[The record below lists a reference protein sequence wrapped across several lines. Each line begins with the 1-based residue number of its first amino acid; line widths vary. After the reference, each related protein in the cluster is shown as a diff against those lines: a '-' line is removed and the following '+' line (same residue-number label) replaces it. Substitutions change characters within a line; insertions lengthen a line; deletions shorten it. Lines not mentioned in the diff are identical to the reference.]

1 MPEFDTPEPITVEI
15 DLAVGDVRLTAS
27 ERGNTVIEVRPSDP
41 SENNDV
47 RAAERTRVE
56 RTPAGLL
63 VRTPRSRNLSLIGP
77 TSRTGS
83 VDVTIELPAGSVVRG
98 EASMAAFRA
107 TGPLG
112 ECRLK
117 TGAGS
122 IRLDQ
127 VGPVDLRTGI
137 GGIEVDRIAGPAEVS
152 TGSGRVRLGEVD
164 GPAVVKNS
172 NGETWIGE
180 VTADLRVHGANGQV
194 TVGRAAGDVDASTG
208 NGDIRV
214 GGVTRGTAALK
225 TGFGEIEIGLSAGTA
240 ARLDL
245 YTHFGRVHNQ
255 LTATDG
261 PEASD
266 QVVEVRARTSH
277 GDIVIHRS

>member
-15 DLAVGDVRLTAS
+15 DLVVGDVRLTAG
-27 ERGNTVIEVRPSDP
+27 ERENTIIEVRPSDP
-41 SENNDV
+41 AENNDV

-63 VRTPRSRNLSLIGP
+63 VRTARPRGMGLIGP

-98 EASMAAFRA
+98 EASMGAFRT
-107 TGPLG
+107 TGALG

-122 IRLDQ
+122 IRLGQ
-127 VGPVDLRTGI
+127 VGPADLRTGV
-137 GGIEVDRIAGPAEVS
+137 GGVEVDRIAGPAEVS

-172 NGETWIGE
+172 NGETWIGA
-180 VTADLRVHGANGQV
+180 VTADLRVHGANGPV
-194 TVGRAAGDVDASTG
+194 TVGRAGADVDASTG

-214 GGVTRGTAALK
+214 GEVTRGTAALK
-225 TGFGEIEIGLSAGTA
+225 TGFGEIEIGFSAGTA
-240 ARLDL
+240 AHLDL

-261 PEASD
+261 PQTAD

-277 GDIVIHRS
+277 GDIVLHRS

>member
-15 DLAVGDVRLTAS
+15 DLLIADVRLTAG
-27 ERGNTVIEVRPSDP
+27 ERANTVIEVRPSDP
-41 SENNDV
+41 AENNDV

-63 VRTPRSRNLSLIGP
+63 VRTSRPRGQGLIGP

-83 VDVTIELPAGSVVRG
+83 VEVTIELPAGSAVRG
-98 EASMAAFRA
+98 EASIGAFRT

-117 TGAGS
+117 TGAGNL
-122 IRLDQ
+122 RLDQ
-127 VGPVDLRTGI
+127 VGPADLRTGA

-152 TGSGRVRLGEVD
+152 TGTGRIRLGGVD

-180 VTADLRVHGANGQV
+180 VSADLRVHGANGQV
-194 TVGRAAGDVDASTG
+194 TVGRATGDVDVSTG

-225 TGFGEIEIGLSAGTA
+225 TGFGEIEVGLSDGTA

-255 LTATDG
+255 LTASAG
-261 PEASD
+261 PQSSD
-266 QVVEVRARTSH
+266 QVVEVRARTSY
-277 GDIVIHRS
+277 GDIVIRRS

>member
-15 DLAVGDVRLTAS
+15 DLVVGDVRLTAS

-41 SENNDV
+41 AESNDV
-47 RAAERTRVE
+47 RAAERTQVE

-63 VRTPRSRNLSLIGP
+63 VRTPRPRALGLIGP

-98 EASMAAFRA
+98 DASMAAFRA

-117 TGAGS
+117 TGLGS

-127 VGPVDLRTGI
+127 VGPADLRTGA
-137 GGIEVDRIAGPAEVS
+137 GGIEVDKMSGPAEVS
-152 TGSGRVRLGEVD
+152 TGTGRVRLGGVN

-194 TVGRAAGDVDASTG
+194 TVGRAAGDVDVSTG

-214 GGVTRGTAALK
+214 GEVTQGTVALK

-255 LTATDG
+255 LTASDG
-261 PEASD
+261 PERSD
-266 QVVEVRARTSH
+266 QVIEVRARTSH
-277 GDIVIHRS
+277 GDIVLRRS

>member
-15 DLAVGDVRLTAS
+15 DLLIADVRLTAS
-27 ERGNTVIEVRPSDP
+27 ERENTVVEVRPSDP
-41 SENNDV
+41 AEDNDV
-47 RAAERTRVE
+47 RAAERTHVE

-63 VRTPRSRNLSLIGP
+63 VRTSRPRGMGLIGP

-83 VDVTIELPAGSVVRG
+83 VDVSIELPAGSAVRG
-98 EASMAAFRA
+98 EAGMAGFRA

-117 TGAGS
+117 TGAGH

-127 VGPVDLRTGI
+127 AGPVELRSGA

-194 TVGRAAGDVDASTG
+194 TVGRAGGDVDASTG

-214 GGVTRGTAALK
+214 GDVTRGTTALK

-261 PEASD
+261 PQTSD
-266 QVVEVRARTSH
+266 QVVEVRARTSY
-277 GDIVIHRS
+277 GDIVIRRS